1 MHSPYLHRRLRR
13 STVGLDVPQISSPLS
28 ALQDPATNPAFV
40 VADPSLKDPAFGDL
54 QSRWSEIMTRVTRDF
69 GDTMQKEA
77 VPAVSAEVM
86 FNSSRFPNYKI
97 GANNQIV
104 DATDDPKVLSM
115 KEVVA
120 RETAQLLEQQ
130 KRLSVRDL
138 ASKFEKGLAA
148 AAKLSEE
155 ARLREAASLEKHVL
169 LKKLRDALE
178 SLKGRV
184 AGRNKDDVEEAIC
197 MVEAL
202 AVQLTQ
208 REGELIQ
215 EKAEVKKLAN
225 FLKQASEDAK
235 KLVDEER
242 AFARAEIENARA
254 AVQRV
259 EEALQEHERTSRAS
273 GKQDVEELMKEVQE
287 ARRIIMLHQP
297 SKVMDMELEL
307 RALRTQLLEKSKH
320 SLRLQKELAKSKR
333 VVENGSQSFELD
345 GHEAL
350 GSYLRIQPCSNNA
363 PELSKCSIQWYRV
376 SPEAFGDL
384 QSRWSEIMTRVTRD
398 FGDTMQK
405 EAVPAVSAD
414 VMFNSSR
421 FPNYKIGANNQIVDA
436 TDDPKVLSMKEVVAR
451 ETAQLLEQQK
461 RLSVRDLAS
470 KFEKGLA
477 AAAKLSEEAR
487 LREAASLEKH
497 VLLKKLRDA
506 LESLKGRV
514 AGRNKDDVEE
524 AICMV
529 EALAVQLTQREGELI
544 QEKAEVKKLANFLKQ
559 ASEDAKKLV
568 DEERAFA
575 RAEIENARAAVQRVE
590 EALQEHERTSRA
602 SGKQDVE
609 ELMKEVQEARRIIM
623 LHQPSKV
630 MDMELELRALRTQL
644 LEKSKHS
651 LRLQKELAKSKRVVE
666 NGSQSFEL
674 DGHEALGS
682 YLRIQP
688 CSNLLLAKSK
698 RVVENGSQSFEL
710 DGHEALGSYLRIQ
723 PCSDNA
729 PELSKCS
736 IQWYR
741 VSSEGGKKELISGAT
756 KSVYAP
762 EPFDVGRI
770 LQADIVWEGQ
780 QITLT
785 TAGPIDPAAGLGS
798 HVEALVRRHDI
809 EFNVVVTQMNG
820 VNHPSES
827 IHVLHVG
834 RMRIKLCKGKTT
846 IAKEYYSTSMQ
857 LCGVRGGGN
866 AAAQALFWQA
876 KKGLSFVVAFESE
889 RERNAAIMLA
899 RRFAFDCNIMLAGPD
914 DRAPLGT

>member
-1 MHSPYLHRRLRR
+1 
-13 STVGLDVPQISSPLS
+13 
-28 ALQDPATNPAFV
+28 
-40 VADPSLKDPAFGDL
+40 
-54 QSRWSEIMTRVTRDF
+54 MTRVTRDF

-77 VPAVSAEVM
+77 VPAVSADVI

-104 DATDDPKVLSM
+104 EVKDDPKVLSM

-138 ASKFEKGLAA
+138 ASKFERGLAA

-184 AGRNKDDVEEAIC
+184 AGRNKDDVEEAIS

-235 KLVDEER
+235 RLVDEER

-259 EEALQEHERTSRAS
+259 EEALQEEDRMSRGS
-273 GKQDVEELMKEVQE
+273 GKQDLEELMKEVQE

-307 RALRTQLLEKSKH
+307 RALRAQLMEKSKH

-333 VVENGSQSFELD
+333 VAENNSQLFELD

-350 GSYLRIQPCSNNA
+350 GSYLRIQPS
-363 PELSKCSIQWYRV
+363 
-376 SPEAFGDL
+376 
-384 QSRWSEIMTRVTRD
+384 
-398 FGDTMQK
+398 
-405 EAVPAVSAD
+405 
-414 VMFNSSR
+414 
-421 FPNYKIGANNQIVDA
+421 
-436 TDDPKVLSMKEVVAR
+436 
-451 ETAQLLEQQK
+451 
-461 RLSVRDLAS
+461 
-470 KFEKGLA
+470 
-477 AAAKLSEEAR
+477 
-487 LREAASLEKH
+487 
-497 VLLKKLRDA
+497 
-506 LESLKGRV
+506 
-514 AGRNKDDVEE
+514 
-524 AICMV
+524 
-529 EALAVQLTQREGELI
+529 
-544 QEKAEVKKLANFLKQ
+544 
-559 ASEDAKKLV
+559 
-568 DEERAFA
+568 
-575 RAEIENARAAVQRVE
+575 
-590 EALQEHERTSRA
+590 
-602 SGKQDVE
+602 
-609 ELMKEVQEARRIIM
+609 
-623 LHQPSKV
+623 
-630 MDMELELRALRTQL
+630 
-644 LEKSKHS
+644 
-651 LRLQKELAKSKRVVE
+651 
-666 NGSQSFEL
+666 
-674 DGHEALGS
+674 
-682 YLRIQP
+682 
-688 CSNLLLAKSK
+688 
-698 RVVENGSQSFEL
+698 
-710 DGHEALGSYLRIQ
+710 
-723 PCSDNA
+723 SDNA
-729 PELSKCS
+729 PELSKCL

-770 LQADIVWEGQ
+770 LQADIVSEGQ

-798 HVEALVRRHDI
+798 YVEALVRKHDV
-809 EFNVVVTQMNG
+809 EFKVVITQMNG
-820 VNHPSES
+820 VNYASES

-834 RMRIKLCKGKTT
+834 KMRIKLCKGKTT
-846 IAKEYYSTSMQ
+846 LAKEYYSTLMQ

-876 KKGLSFVVAFESE
+876 KKGHSFVIAFESE